1 MWFGGIFL
9 FKKHFK
15 EISIGFATGILNG
28 LFGAGG
34 GSVLVPLMEKFL
46 DVEEHKAHAT
56 AIPVILIMSIVSSF
70 LYLRRGFFDFRLWL
84 FVSIG
89 GLAGG
94 FVGAKLLKKV
104 PKKWLKIGF
113 GAVIC
118 ITAVKMIF

>member
-1 MWFGGIFL
+1 M
-9 FKKHFK
+9 FKKHWK
-15 EISIGFATGILNG
+15 ELSIGFVTGVLNG

-46 DVEEHKAHAT
+46 KVEEHKAHAT
-56 AIPVILIMSIVSSF
+56 AIPVILIMSIVSSI
-70 LYLRRGFFDFRLWL
+70 LYLRRGFFDFRLWI

>member
-1 MWFGGIFL
+1 MLKNRW
-9 FKKHFK
+9 K
-15 EISIGFATGILNG
+15 EILLGFGTGILNG

-46 DVEEHKAHAT
+46 GVEERSAHAT
-56 AIPVILIMSIVSSF
+56 AIPVILIMSTVSSF
-70 LYLRRGFFDFRLWL
+70 LYLREGFFNFKIWL

-89 GLAGG
+89 GLVGG
-94 FVGAKLLKKV
+94 FVGAKLLKKI

-118 ITAVKMIF
+118 VTAIKMIF

>member
-1 MWFGGIFL
+1 M

-15 EISIGFATGILNG
+15 EISIGFASGILNG

-46 DVEEHKAHAT
+46 GVEEHKAHAT
-56 AIPVILIMSIVSSF
+56 AIPVILIRSIVSSF